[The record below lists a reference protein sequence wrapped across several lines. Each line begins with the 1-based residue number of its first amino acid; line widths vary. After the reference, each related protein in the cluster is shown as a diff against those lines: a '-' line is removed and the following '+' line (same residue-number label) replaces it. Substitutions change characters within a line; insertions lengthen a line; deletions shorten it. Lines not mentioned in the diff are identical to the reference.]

1 MARWLARAMPCLAP
15 AAVVLAIVA
24 ALPPAGSH
32 ARQDASV
39 QALQFVIF
47 AVPVP
52 ALLVL
57 GIASWRGQ
65 AARRGWGPG
74 TSPGRR
80 KRAAEPGL
88 RLLARRAATDRR
100 AAGAAAAR
108 GAGTD
113 RRAAGAAAA
122 KVLLFVALV
131 ITWRLPAVLGAL
143 ARHPALTAAE
153 MVTLACAG
161 AAVWIDLTAAPP
173 SRRPLPRPLRAAM
186 AAAAMWTIWIAA
198 YITGM
203 SGATSIPAGPAGH
216 AVTAATQRQFG
227 VAVMWAVPA
236 IFFVPVVYGML
247 IRWLGEPDDPDA
259 GLHAAAPPASTVTGL
274 SRSPRPPR
282 GWRSPPD

>member
-15 AAVVLAIVA
+15 AAVVLATVA
-24 ALPPAGSH
+24 ALPPAGSY

-65 AARRGWGPG
+65 AARLGCGPG
-74 TSPGRR
+74 TSPRR
-80 KRAAEPGL
+80 RERAAVPGL
-88 RLLARRAATDRR
+88 RALACPAGRRE
-100 AAGAAAAR
+100 
-108 GAGTD
+108 GTD

-122 KVLLFVALV
+122 KVLLFAALV
-131 ITWRLPAVLGAL
+131 ITWRLPAVLDAL

-161 AAVWIDLTAAPP
+161 AAVWIDLIAAPP
-173 SRRPLPRPLRAAM
+173 SRRPLSRPLRAAM
-186 AAAAMWTIWIAA
+186 AAVAMWTIWIVA

-203 SGATSIPAGPAGH
+203 SGATSVPARPATD
-216 AVTAATQRQFG
+216 ALTAATQRQLG

-247 IRWLGEPDDPDA
+247 IRWLGERDNPDA
-259 GLHAAAPPASTVTGL
+259 ELRAAPPPGSTFTGL